1 MAGKYV
7 AVTGASRGL
16 GFVTAHSLAK
26 KGAAVALLCR
36 PSVTADEARD
46 AVAAVATGPEPMIV
60 DCDHLDFES
69 VRAAAGRLRE
79 EWASSGLDVLCLNAG
94 VMLQPDAPS
103 KDGYDITIS
112 TNVLSHFLLT
122 RELMPALQ
130 LGASLRGE
138 ARIVSMSSGSGFG
151 PPAFDERFYQRAG
164 GHLGGQR
171 ASYERYHQSKLANLL
186 FTVSLHER
194 LKARGLRIK
203 ALACTPGVCA
213 TDMFVHVQQLSRPGE
228 SVDMSRV
235 ASVEDG
241 ACAQLKCA
249 CDPTVESGEL
259 WGPRGME
266 GGPPC
271 QVAITPPT
279 VLVDEQSK
287 AALWACCER
296 AVGAFDL

>member
-1 MAGKYV
+1 MHTSESNINWGPSVHVNENVCWAFSVRMLLVLFLTPTMSLCASAGQRQSKYFPEVFESLPSMAGKYV

-203 ALACTPGVCA
+203 ALA
-213 TDMFVHVQQLSRPGE
+213 
-228 SVDMSRV
+228 
-235 ASVEDG
+235 
-241 ACAQLKCA
+241 
-249 CDPTVESGEL
+249 
-259 WGPRGME
+259 
-266 GGPPC
+266 
-271 QVAITPPT
+271 
-279 VLVDEQSK
+279 
-287 AALWACCER
+287 
-296 AVGAFDL
+296 